1 MLVAETVGSPQARS
15 NGPGCGVSGVPV
27 GPWLFLM
34 TGGSPAT
41 WSLAA
46 EQSGDPCREHC
57 SSEWLDQAGRKSW
70 LAVWPGLQPLLA
82 PMPGTPNPILF
93 HPFIILAT
101 LNLSSS

>member
-57 SSEWLDQAGRKSW
+57 SSGWTRQGGSLGWQFGQGCSHSW
-70 LAVWPGLQPLLA
+70 PLCLA
-82 PMPGTPNPILF
+82 PPTPFYSIP
-93 HPFIILAT
+93 
-101 LNLSSS
+101 SSFWLR